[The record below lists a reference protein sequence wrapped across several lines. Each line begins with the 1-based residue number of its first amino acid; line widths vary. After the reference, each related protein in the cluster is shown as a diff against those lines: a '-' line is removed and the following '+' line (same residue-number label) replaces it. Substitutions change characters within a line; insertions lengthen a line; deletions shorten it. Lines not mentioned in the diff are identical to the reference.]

1 MPWLDILWRDNPLF
15 PASTK
20 RNPLAEFGAARI
32 KERMSLTEDEKQSI
46 NQRDYLSCFIKEKD
60 DDDTLPAM

>member
-1 MPWLDILWRDNPLF
+1 
-15 PASTK
+15 
-20 RNPLAEFGAARI
+20 
-32 KERMSLTEDEKQSI
+32 MSLTEDEKQSI